1 VASLSGQRSEDG
13 FIERPDQVEHH
24 RWFSPMDEKNRGLA
38 PLDGPT
44 RAMLHQLRWRKT
56 PRDNRLLWAALTIAL
71 LLHAVFVTVL
81 WYEMKPHAGEE
92 AAVYAPA
99 RAMEVRFISR
109 PSSHAP
115 APPPIAPPPPPPRP
129 SHEPPSKNAIA
140 VRLPEPPPATSA
152 PTPPTPPVLFD
163 RTGRI
168 ILPANAGS
176 APLAPTADYV
186 QRGPQGDTQ
195 IMHDKDTVK
204 YKATK
209 LDQYWRKNSNAV
221 DDALQKLVDK
231 TTVTKTINLPKGI
244 RIHCGVSIAALS
256 GGCSGDPPPPPPSN
270 DGDERLNMAPAALVK
285 NAPPPPPPSVAT
297 CIADY
302 KAGKPLPNG
311 CPVDTPARAVDA
323 QKASTAPGQ

>member
-1 VASLSGQRSEDG
+1 VTGQRSEDG

-24 RWFSPMDEKNRGLA
+24 RWFSPTNEKNRGLD

-44 RAMLHQLRWRKT
+44 RAMLHELRWRKA
-56 PRDNRLLWAALTIAL
+56 PRDNRLLWVALTIAL

-81 WYEMKPHAGEE
+81 WYEMKPRAREV

-99 RAMEVRFISR
+99 RAIEVRFISR
-109 PSSHAP
+109 PSAHAP
-115 APPPIAPPPPPPRP
+115 APPPIAPPPPPPHP

-168 ILPANAGS
+168 ILPSNAAS
-176 APLAPTADYV
+176 APPAPTADYV

-244 RIHCGVSIAALS
+244 RIHCGVSLAALS
-256 GGCSGDPPPPPPSN
+256 GGCGGDPPPPPPSN
-270 DGDERLNMAPAALVK
+270 DGDERMNMAPAALVK
-285 NAPPPPPPSVAT
+285 NQPQSPPPSLAV
-297 CIADY
+297 CIAYY

-323 QKASTAPGQ
+323 EKATSTPTPGH